1 MQTLTGRTCVFSG
14 ATGGDGVE
22 TVKSLCAGG
31 MNVVMMTHNEARAIE
46 LSDEINAMGFPGT
59 CTYCAGGNGKEPA
72 EACAQTYE
80 EIVEKFGSVDVV
92 ISNIGSDGKIDDLET
107 LPWEEFQKNVDHL
120 VVGAFRHMQTALP
133 YLKKS
138 KAPRVIF
145 MTTTE
150 GVRGG
155 TQESFANAVAKGAVE
170 SLTKNAAA
178 RLAEAGITVNC
189 IAKGAITRLGGPHPG
204 EPDPA
209 DRLGSVPMGRIGTP
223 ADLAGAICFLASE
236 ESAYITGQ
244 VLELSGG
251 LNLGR

>member
-1 MQTLTGRTCVFSG
+1 MQTLMGRTCVFSG
-14 ATGGDGVE
+14 ATAGDGVE
-22 TVKSLCAGG
+22 AVKSLCAGG

-46 LSDEINAMGFPGT
+46 LSNEINAMGFPGF
-59 CTYCAGGNGKEPA
+59 CTYYAGGNGKEPA
-72 EACAQTYE
+72 EACTQTYE
-80 EIVEKFGSVDVV
+80 EIAAKFGSVDVV
-92 ISNIGSDGKIDDLET
+92 ISNIGSDGKMDDLET

-120 VVGAFRHMQTALP
+120 VVGAFRHMQAALP

-145 MTTTE
+145 MTSVE

-155 TQESFANAVAKGAVE
+155 TYESFSNAVAKGAVK
-170 SLTKNAAA
+170 SLTLNAAA
-178 RLAEAGITVNC
+178 RLAEKGITVNC
-189 IAKGAITRLGGPHPG
+189 IAKGAVTRLGGPGPG
-204 EPDPA
+204 EPDPVN
-209 DRLGSVPMGRIGTP
+209 RLDSIPMGRVGTP
-223 ADLAGAICFLASE
+223 SDVANAICFLASE